1 MIQSVALT
9 ADTFEETMV
18 SILVQMCTLFLSQN
32 ITAEG
37 LTAKTNYEASL
48 LGETSPMAM
57 QLSNK
62 LLTAVGKTL
71 SKACFVQLMDSIY
84 QPVQW
89 ETLRSSL
96 PLQMSQAIFWSL
108 GYQYSGSTNEDWLR
122 EITPDR
128 LVQVSPA

>member
-1 MIQSVALT
+1 
-9 ADTFEETMV
+9 MV
-18 SILVQMCTLFLSQN
+18 SVLVQMCTLYLSQN

-37 LTAKTNYEASL
+37 VTAKTNYEASL

-62 LLTAVGKTL
+62 LLTAVGKVL

-84 QPVQW
+84 QPAQW
-89 ETLRSSL
+89 ETL
-96 PLQMSQAIFWSL
+96 PLQMSQAIFWSV